1 MTFLIDLGVLL
12 GVTVVVV
19 VIWGALVFAILRMLR
34 IPVAFGVGKER
45 REANFAVI
53 RGLGRRKYVFIVGV
67 LLWGWPVFLPI
78 QVSGYVTNGHLG
90 TGGFWPSAMHRVIGL
105 LIWSAGGAWFGLWM
119 WKKRDTL
126 NPTD

>member
-1 MTFLIDLGVLL
+1 MIDLGVLL

-78 QVSGYVTNGHLG
+78 QVSG
-90 TGGFWPSAMHRVIGL
+90 AML
-105 LIWSAGGAWFGLWM
+105 LTA
-119 WKKRDTL
+119 T
-126 NPTD
+126 